1 MKGGWGA
8 WELATGYDS
17 INLNSGA
24 IKGGRASTAKFG
36 VNWYPNSH
44 VRVMANYVHALDIN
58 TQGVNNISTAGVQTA
73 NTTAQAFNNA
83 DLDVIETRV
92 QLDW

>member
-1 MKGGWGA
+1 M
-8 WELATGYDS
+8 LQVTTTLD
-17 INLNSGA
+17 LNSGL

-36 VNWYPNSH
+36 INWYPNSH

-58 TQGVNNISTAGVQTA
+58 TTGVA
-73 NTTAQAFNNA
+73 NKRSAAFNNA